1 MFNAVL
7 CEITHDALPA
17 LASADKGHKPTFADK
32 EKINLKIYAERQNN
46 APERE
51 RYFTVART
59 EGHSQQ
65 PKVSA

>member
-7 CEITHDALPA
+7 CEITHDAVPA
-17 LASADKGHKPTFADK
+17 LASADKCHEPTFIDK
-32 EKINLKIYAERQNN
+32 EKINLKIYAERQNK

-51 RYFTVART
+51 RYFTVAWT
-59 EGHSQQ
+59 EEHSQQ